1 MTREQIIEFIE
12 ECWDTAFYIEQRNFF
27 KELDSPEK
35 IQLVRLIADL
45 RIAGDEPYKRFV
57 QELQDR

>member
-12 ECWDTAFYIEQRNFF
+12 ECWDTAFYIEQRNFQQ
-27 KELDSPEK
+27 LNSLEK

-57 QELQDR
+57 QELQGR

>member
-12 ECWDTAFYIEQRNFF
+12 ECWDTAFYIEQRNLQ
-27 KELDSPEK
+27 ELNSLEK

-57 QELQDR
+57 QELKGR